1 MDANGV
7 VGPLT
12 EVLASMAV
20 LDPETLDDQSV
31 RECVLAMLE
40 CANQLDAVIARFTR
54 TFDDRKLFHQDG
66 YNKTTLWLEAY
77 ARLSGPAAS
86 ARVRAAGIT
95 RLLPKLEAAFVAGE
109 VDAEHVNRIG
119 LTAERVGADVVQDA
133 EDILVPLAK
142 IVDPDTLR
150 SACNYLRDEAL
161 RDKST
166 PPDRQYARRGV
177 TVSRINDM
185 WHLTGLLDA
194 ETGTLLRDTLDAF
207 SPAPIQGDD
216 RSPAQRRHD
225 ALADLLNTVLNNG
238 KAPTTGGVRPH
249 IGLLMPIRRYVDLHD
264 HTGKP
269 AASDEA
275 AATQSATS
283 AGGRPTAS
291 AGGPPAA
298 SAGGQPAMSAGGQPA
313 TQPATPAG
321 GQSAMPAE
329 GTPPSPGADEV
340 PFFPTPA
347 DGNEPAVMDG
357 WGPIPD
363 HLAARLSCDAI
374 LQPMLLDP
382 YNGLPLKLGRAYRNT
397 PPALRRALAAR
408 DPECRWPGCRV
419 PASWC
424 DSHHLREWVRHHGDT
439 DVGNLV
445 ILCRYHHVCVH
456 ERGWAMDR
464 DPATGWITITR
475 PDGRPYELG
484 PSKPKIDGFRR
495 GGGRPPPDQDPATH
509 DPPPE

>member
-1 MDANGV
+1 MGANGV

-12 EVLASMAV
+12 EVLASLAV
-20 LDPETLDDQSV
+20 VDTETLDDHAV
-31 RECVLAMLE
+31 RDSVLAMLE

-66 YNKTTLWLEAY
+66 YNKTSLWLEAY

-166 PPDRQYARRGV
+166 PPDRQHARRGV

-194 ETGTLLRDTLDAF
+194 ETGTLLREALDAF
-207 SPAPIQGDD
+207 TPAPIQGDD

-225 ALADLLNTVLNNG
+225 ALADLLNTVVRGG
-238 KAPTTGGVRPH
+238 KAPTNGGIRPH
-249 IGLLMPIRRYVDLHD
+249 IGLLMPVRRYVDLHD
-264 HTGKP
+264 HSGGPTVP
-269 AASDEA
+269 DEGA
-275 AATQSATS
+275 DEGATV
-283 AGGRPTAS
+283 PPAS
-291 AGGPPAA
+291 A
-298 SAGGQPAMSAGGQPA
+298 
-313 TQPATPAG
+313 
-321 GQSAMPAE
+321 
-329 GTPPSPGADEV
+329 PPSPGADEM
-340 PFFPTPA
+340 PFFPAPA
-347 DGNEPAVMDG
+347 DGNEPAVMTG

-363 HLAARLSCDAI
+363 DLAARLSCDAI
-374 LQPMLLDP
+374 LQPLLLHPD
-382 YNGLPLKLGRAYRNT
+382 NGLPLKLGRAYRNT

-439 DVGNLV
+439 DIGNLV

-484 PSKPKIDGFRR
+484 PSRPKVDGFRR
-495 GGGRPPPDQDPATH
+495 GGGRPPPVQGTGVP

>member
-1 MDANGV
+1 MGENGV

-12 EVLASMAV
+12 GVLASMAV

-31 RECVLAMLE
+31 RESLLSMLE

-166 PPDRQYARRGV
+166 PPDRQHARRGV

-185 WHLTGLLDA
+185 WHLSGLLDA
-194 ETGTLLRDTLDAF
+194 ETGTLLRSALDAF

-225 ALADLLNTVLNNG
+225 ALADLLNTVLRNG
-238 KAPTTGGVRPH
+238 QAPASGGLRPH
-249 IGLLMPIRRYVDLHD
+249 IGLLMPVRRYVDLHD
-264 HTGKP
+264 HTGGP
-269 AASDEA
+269 TTSDEA
-275 AATQSATS
+275 SAA
-283 AGGRPTAS
+283 RPADAS
-291 AGGPPAA
+291 
-298 SAGGQPAMSAGGQPA
+298 
-313 TQPATPAG
+313 
-321 GQSAMPAE
+321 
-329 GTPPSPGADEV
+329 PSPGADEV
-340 PFFPTPA
+340 PFFPAPA
-347 DGNEPAVMDG
+347 DGNEPAVMTG

-363 HLAARLSCDAI
+363 DLAARLSCDAI
-374 LQPMLLDP
+374 LQPLLLHPD
-382 YNGLPLKLGRAYRNT
+382 NGLPLKLGRAYRNT
-397 PPALRRALAAR
+397 PPALRRVLAAR
-408 DPECRWPGCRV
+408 DPECRWPGCRI

-439 DVGNLV
+439 EVGNLV

-464 DPATGWITITR
+464 DPVTGWITITR

-484 PSKPKIDGFRR
+484 PSRPKVDGFRR
-495 GGGRPPPDQDPATH
+495 GGGRPPPDRVTGTP

>member
-1 MDANGV
+1 MGANGV
-7 VGPLT
+7 VDPLT
-12 EVLASMAV
+12 GVLASLAV

-31 RECVLAMLE
+31 RGSVLAMLE
-40 CANQLDAVIARFTR
+40 CANTLDAVIARFTR
-54 TFDDRKLFHQDG
+54 TFDDRKLFHEDG

-95 RLLPKLEAAFVAGE
+95 RLLPSLEAAFVAGE

-119 LTAERVGADVVQDA
+119 LTADRVGADVVQEA

-166 PPDRQYARRGV
+166 PPERQYGRRGV

-185 WHLTGLLDA
+185 WHLSGLLDA
-194 ETGTLLRDTLDAF
+194 ETGTLLREALDAF

-225 ALADLLNTVLNNG
+225 ALADLLNTVVRDG
-238 KAPTTGGVRPH
+238 KAPANGGMRPH
-249 IGLLMPIRRYVDLHD
+249 IGLLMPVRRYVDLHD
-264 HTGKP
+264 HTGAP
-269 AASDEA
+269 ATSDEA
-275 AATQSATS
+275 DAARAMHDRPS
-283 AGGRPTAS
+283 AGS
-291 AGGPPAA
+291 
-298 SAGGQPAMSAGGQPA
+298 
-313 TQPATPAG
+313 
-321 GQSAMPAE
+321 
-329 GTPPSPGADEV
+329 DEV
-340 PFFPTPA
+340 PFFPVPD
-347 DGNEPAVMDG
+347 DGNEPAVMTG

-363 HLAARLSCDAI
+363 GLAARLSCDAI
-374 LQPMLLDP
+374 LQQLLLHPD
-382 YNGLPLKLGRAYRNT
+382 NGLPLKLGRAYRNT

-408 DPECRWPGCRV
+408 DPECRWPGCRI

-439 DVGNLV
+439 DIGNLV

-484 PSKPKIDGFRR
+484 PSRPKIDGFRR
-495 GGGRPPPDQDPATH
+495 GGGRPPPGQDAGAP

>member
-1 MDANGV
+1 MGGNGV

-12 EVLASMAV
+12 DGLASLAV
-20 LDPETLDDQSV
+20 VDPSTLDDQSV
-31 RECVLAMLE
+31 RDSVLALLE

-54 TFDDRKLFHQDG
+54 VFDDRKLFHQDG
-66 YNKTTLWLEAY
+66 YNKTSLWLEAY
-77 ARLSGPAAS
+77 ARISGPAAS

-119 LTAERVGADVVQDA
+119 LTAERVGAEVVQDA

-161 RDKST
+161 RDTST

-194 ETGTLLRDTLDAF
+194 ETGTLLREALDAF

-225 ALADLLNTVLNNG
+225 ALADLLNTVVRGG
-238 KAPTTGGVRPH
+238 KAPTNGGIRPH
-249 IGLLMPIRRYVDLHD
+249 IGLLMPVRRYVDLHD
-264 HTGKP
+264 HSGEATASDVTG
-269 AASDEA
+269 AAS
-275 AATQSATS
+275 SADAPS
-283 AGGRPTAS
+283 S
-291 AGGPPAA
+291 V
-298 SAGGQPAMSAGGQPA
+298 
-313 TQPATPAG
+313 
-321 GQSAMPAE
+321 AE
-329 GTPPSPGADEV
+329 EM
-340 PFFPTPA
+340 PFFPAPA
-347 DGNEPAVMDG
+347 DGNEPAVMTG

-363 HLAARLSCDAI
+363 DLAARLTCDAI
-374 LQPMLLDP
+374 LQPMLLHPD
-382 YNGLPLKLGRAYRNT
+382 NGLPLKLGRAYRNT
-397 PPALRRALAAR
+397 PPALRRVLAAR

-439 DVGNLV
+439 DIGNLV

-456 ERGWAMDR
+456 ERGWGMDR
-464 DPATGWITITR
+464 DPVTGWIAITR

-484 PSKPKIDGFRR
+484 PSRPKIDGFRR
-495 GGGRPPPDQDPATH
+495 GGGRPPPVRHASAA

>member
-1 MDANGV
+1 MGADGV

-12 EVLASMAV
+12 GVLASMVA

-31 RECVLAMLE
+31 RDSMLAMLE

-54 TFDDRKLFHQDG
+54 TFDDRKLFHADG

-77 ARLSGPAAS
+77 ARLSGSAAS

-95 RLLPKLEAAFVAGE
+95 RLLPKLEAAFAAGE
-109 VDAEHVNRIG
+109 VAAEHVNRIG
-119 LTAERVGADVVQDA
+119 LTAERVGADVVQEA
-133 EDILVPLAK
+133 EHILVPLAQ
-142 IVDPDTLR
+142 IADPDTLR
-150 SACNYLRDEAL
+150 DACNYLRDEAL

-166 PPDRQYARRGV
+166 PPERQYARRGV

-194 ETGTLLRDTLDAF
+194 ETGTLLRSALDAF
-207 SPAPIQGDD
+207 SPAPVQGDD

-225 ALADLLNTVLNNG
+225 ALADLLNTVVREG
-238 KAPTTGGVRPH
+238 KAPTNGGIRPH
-249 IGLLMPIRRYVDLHD
+249 IGLLMPVRRYADLHD
-264 HTGKP
+264 HTGG
-269 AASDEA
+269 STTD
-275 AATQSATS
+275 
-283 AGGRPTAS
+283 
-291 AGGPPAA
+291 
-298 SAGGQPAMSAGGQPA
+298 
-313 TQPATPAG
+313 ATPADATPAAGSPTDASPLAGDPAPDAG
-321 GQSAMPAE
+321 G
-329 GTPPSPGADEV
+329 V
-340 PFFPTPA
+340 PFFPAPA
-347 DGNEPAVMDG
+347 DGNEPAVMTG

-363 HLAARLSCDAI
+363 DLASRLSCDAT
-374 LQPMLLDP
+374 LQQLLLHPD
-382 YNGLPLKLGRAYRNT
+382 NGLPLNLGRAYRNT

-424 DSHHLREWVRHHGDT
+424 DSHHLREWVRDHGDT

-456 ERGWAMDR
+456 ERGWGMDR
-464 DPATGWITITR
+464 DPHTGWITITR

-484 PSKPKIDGFRR
+484 PSRPKIDGFRR
-495 GGGRPPPDQDPATH
+495 GGGRRPPDREPRTA

>member
-1 MDANGV
+1 MGADGV
-7 VGPLT
+7 VGQLT
-12 EVLASMAV
+12 GVVASMAV

-31 RECVLAMLE
+31 RESVLALLG

-86 ARVRAAGIT
+86 ARVRAAGVT

-185 WHLTGLLDA
+185 WHLAGLLDA
-194 ETGTLLRDTLDAF
+194 ETGTLLREALDAF

-225 ALADLLNTVLNNG
+225 ALADMLNAVMNNG
-238 KAPTTGGVRPH
+238 KAPTSGGVRPH
-249 IGLLMPIRRYVDLHD
+249 IGLLMPVRRYVDLHD
-264 HTGKP
+264 HSGRP
-269 AASDEA
+269 AASDET
-275 AATQSATS
+275 AAT
-283 AGGRPTAS
+283 
-291 AGGPPAA
+291 PPAGA
-298 SAGGQPAMSAGGQPA
+298 A
-313 TQPATPAG
+313 
-321 GQSAMPAE
+321 
-329 GTPPSPGADEV
+329 PSPGADAAPSPGADAAPSSGADEV
-340 PFFPTPA
+340 PFFRAPA

-363 HLAARLSCDAI
+363 DLASRLSCDAI
-374 LQPMLLDP
+374 LQPLLLHPD
-382 YNGLPLKLGRAYRNT
+382 NGVPLKLGRAYRNT
-397 PPALRRALAAR
+397 PPALRRTLAAR
-408 DPECRWPGCRV
+408 DPECRWPGCRI

-439 DVGNLV
+439 DVSNLV

-464 DPATGWITITR
+464 DPDTGWITITR

-484 PSKPKIDGFRR
+484 PSRPKVDGFRR
-495 GGGRPPPDQDPATH
+495 GGGRPPPDRGTATS